1 MQDQSLQAKI
11 QGLQYE
17 NQMYKRLLDNLF
29 LRSLFQGQ
37 PRTDDSIG
45 AGNASFQYHP
55 TKEHSS
61 NVKNEEEN
69 NQFIQ
74 PGAEIFGACE
84 IDADYD
90 LDYEEEQEYLMVCVF
105 LQKICFL
112 FYSNLCIR
120 NVYFQM

>member
-1 MQDQSLQAKI
+1 MDEKSSLRKENHALQAKI

-17 NQMYKRLLDNLF
+17 NQMYKQLLDNL
-29 LRSLFQGQ
+29 LKRSEPARSLFQGQ

-55 TKEHSS
+55 AKEHGSD
-61 NVKNEEEN
+61 VKNEEEN

-105 LQKICFL
+105 LQKL
-112 FYSNLCIR
+112 LLN
-120 NVYFQM
+120 